1 MPNGTA
7 ILRGRERR
15 RSPRLAAPFPATV
28 RGTEPGGKRF
38 QHVTRVDDISH
49 DGLHMVLPVRSKVG
63 ARVFAV
69 VRMSESDSAP
79 AAKLAVR
86 GVVVR
91 VAARPDGRVGLGVR
105 FACWRFL

>member
-1 MPNGTA
+1 MPNGIA
-7 ILRGRERR
+7 ILPGRERR

-28 RGTEPGGKRF
+28 RGTEPSGKRF

-49 DGLHMVLPVRSKVG
+49 DGLHVVLPVQSNVG
-63 ARVFAV
+63 ARMFAV
-69 VRMSESDSAP
+69 VRMAESDSAP
-79 AAKLAVR
+79 GPRLAVR

-91 VAARPDGRVGLGVR
+91 VAGRPDGRVGLGVR

>member
-15 RSPRLAAPFPATV
+15 RSPRLTAPFPVTV

-38 QHVTRVDDISH
+38 QHVTRLDDISH
-49 DGLHMVLPVRSKVG
+49 DGLHVMLPVSLNVG
-63 ARVFAV
+63 ARMFAV
-69 VRMSESDSAP
+69 VRMAESESAP
-79 AAKLAVR
+79 AARLAVR

-91 VAARPDGRVGLGVR
+91 AAGRSDGRVGLGVR

>member
-1 MPNGTA
+1 LT
-7 ILRGRERR
+7 
-15 RSPRLAAPFPATV
+15 APFPVTV

-38 QHVTRVDDISH
+38 QHATRVDDISH
-49 DGLHMVLPVRSKVG
+49 EGLHVVLPVAPDVG
-63 ARVFAV
+63 ARLFAV

-79 AAKLAVR
+79 AATLAVR

-91 VAARPDGRVGLGVR
+91 AAGRPDGCVDLGVR